1 MFDGK
6 PSPAYQDTD
15 ITNDGFWPDLN
26 VGDFEKRRGIPAQLD
41 SEAVAMALVAAMSQI
56 NIELSTVKA
65 HYQARGVE
73 KASLLERLPMVL
85 GKNSVVVLYEKAVFA
100 RAKSA
105 MVAEFA
111 SLTTK
116 DVGDR
121 LAENERDITDRLLAE
136 SQQHIRALVGER
148 RCGVA
153 LL

>member
-116 DVGDR
+116 D
-121 LAENERDITDRLLAE
+121 
-136 SQQHIRALVGER
+136 
-148 RCGVA
+148 
-153 LL
+153 

>member
-41 SEAVAMALVAAMSQI
+41 SEAVAMALAAAMSQI

-65 HYQARGVE
+65 DYQAQGVE
-73 KASLLERLPMVL
+73 KASLLAGLPMVL

-116 DVGDR
+116 DARER